1 MCCCGTT
8 VECHIA
14 LLFISRRCAD
24 ISFASS
30 LPDTSVIII
39 FYNEA
44 LSTLLRTVYSVI
56 NTVPAHLLREI
67 ILVDD
72 FSDHG
77 TSFSRSYVYMYM
89 YVFSFCFG

>member
-1 MCCCGTT
+1 MLENYC
-8 VECHIA
+8 
-14 LLFISRRCAD
+14 RCSE
-24 ISFASS
+24 ISFASN

-77 TSFSRSYVYMYM
+77 KFFHARPDSKAAGKYWHVLLK
-89 YVFSFCFG
+89 CLNG